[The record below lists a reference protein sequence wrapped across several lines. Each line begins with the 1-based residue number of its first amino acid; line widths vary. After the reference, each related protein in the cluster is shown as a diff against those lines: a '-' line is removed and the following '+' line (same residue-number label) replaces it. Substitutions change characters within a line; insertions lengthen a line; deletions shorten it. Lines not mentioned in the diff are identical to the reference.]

1 MTIYIACYS
10 IKVHVTDNLND
21 FVLSDNKEEDEE
33 EMSPDEQEMPPK
45 KKLRS
50 NKQDENSNAQ
60 KGGKGNELGR
70 TVVLTKLATDIN
82 KNHIRKKCRKIGT
95 VEKVTYPVEG
105 RDEPTAFVV
114 FQSHQDA
121 REATKKLNGKI
132 FKGNVIE
139 VFLLSREGK
148 TPSLKSLKKSKV
160 IIRNLS
166 FKCKEDDIR
175 KFFSQ
180 YGQVTEVNIPTK
192 LEGKRKRSLGFG
204 FVQFSNVFEAAK
216 AIKEANMKEIV
227 GRPVA
232 VDWALAKSVYETK
245 KGHEGWCICEILDKF
260 SRCRNSFPFYRHL
273 LLFKFNEYREK
284 EGIKVSSHVK
294 SR

>member
-1 MTIYIACYS
+1 
-10 IKVHVTDNLND
+10 L
-21 FVLSDNKEEDEE
+21 
-33 EMSPDEQEMPPK
+33 
-45 KKLRS
+45 
-50 NKQDENSNAQ
+50 
-60 KGGKGNELGR
+60 

-82 KNHIRKKCRKIGT
+82 QNHIRKKCRKIGA

-105 RDEPTAFVV
+105 REEPTAFVI
-114 FQSHQDA
+114 FQSHKDA
-121 REATKKLNGKI
+121 REAMKKLNGKI

-148 TPSLKSLKKSKV
+148 TPSLKSMKKSKV

-166 FKCKEDDIR
+166 FKCKENDIR

-180 YGQVTEVNIPTK
+180 YGQVTEVHIPTK

-204 FVQFSNVFEAAK
+204 FVQFSSVFEAAK
-216 AIKEANMKEIV
+216 AIKEANMKEIA

-245 KGHEGWCICEILDKF
+245 KGQEG
-260 SRCRNSFPFYRHL
+260 
-273 LLFKFNEYREK
+273 
-284 EGIKVSSHVK
+284 
-294 SR
+294 

>member
-1 MTIYIACYS
+1 MTIYGACYS
-10 IKVHVTDNLND
+10 IINVNDNLND
-21 FVLSDNKEEDEE
+21 FVLLDNKEKEEDEMSSDE
-33 EMSPDEQEMPPK
+33 EEMPPK
-45 KKLRS
+45 KKPKSGKQEENNNTQKRS
-50 NKQDENSNAQ
+50 T
-60 KGGKGNELGR
+60 GNELGR

-82 KNHIRKKCRKIGT
+82 QNHIRKKCRKIGT
-95 VEKVTYPVEG
+95 VEKVTYPIEG
-105 RDEPTAFVV
+105 REEPTAFVI
-114 FQSHQDA
+114 FQSHKDA

-148 TPSLKSLKKSKV
+148 TPSQKSLKKSKV

-180 YGQVTEVNIPTK
+180 YGQVTEVHIPIK

-204 FVQFSNVFEAAK
+204 FVQFSSVFEAAK
-216 AIKEANMKEIV
+216 AIKEANMKGIA

-245 KGHEGWCICEILDKF
+245 KGHKG
-260 SRCRNSFPFYRHL
+260 
-273 LLFKFNEYREK
+273 
-284 EGIKVSSHVK
+284 
-294 SR
+294 